1 MNILLNIAWKNIWR
15 NRFRSLIIMSATT
28 LGIFA
33 GLLII
38 SFTKGMTE
46 QRISNALNTEVS
58 HLQIHRPQ
66 FIIQD
71 DITLLIH
78 SSDSIEKVLRGNE
91 QITGYSSRILLNSII
106 SSAETGTN
114 AKVKGIDP
122 EKEKQVTDLYKH
134 ITQGSYFVADRLN
147 PVVIGEKL
155 AAKLKVKLNSK
166 IVLQIQDL
174 QGNITPA
181 AFRVSGI
188 YKTENLAYDEV
199 NVFVL
204 KKDLRRLTGI
214 DSTSVHEIAIF
225 LKNYQQ
231 AKKVQADLK
240 TQLPGLEILT
250 WKELDA
256 LLSYMSDIM
265 DQYLYFVMI
274 VILLALIFG
283 IVNTM
288 MMSILERV
296 KELGMLMAIGMSRQR
311 IVRMI
316 LYETVLLTLTGA
328 FFGILIGTLFVSY
341 YHKHGID
348 LSLWSKGMGQ
358 YGFATTV
365 YTSIQPSYIAEI
377 VMLVIMTGFLAAIF
391 PVWKHLSISVA
402 FTPRSSNM

>member
-134 ITQGSYFVADRLN
+134 IIKGSYLTDDRLN
-147 PVVIGEKL
+147 PVLIGEKL
-155 AAKLKVKLNSK
+155 ATKLKVKLNSK

-181 AFRVSGI
+181 AFRISGI

-391 PVWKHLSISVA
+391 PVWKAIRMKPVEALKA
-402 FTPRSSNM
+402 DN

>member
-391 PVWKHLSISVA
+391 PVWKAIRMKPVEALKA
-402 FTPRSSNM
+402 DN

>member
-377 VMLVIMTGFLAAIF
+377 VMLVIITGFLAAIF
-391 PVWKHLSISVA
+391 PVWKAIRMKPVEALKA
-402 FTPRSSNM
+402 DN

>member
-58 HLQIHRPQ
+58 HIQIHRPQ

-78 SSDSIEKVLRGNE
+78 SSDSIEKILRRNE
-91 QITGYSSRILLNSII
+91 QIAGYSSRILLNSII

-122 EKEKQVTDLYKH
+122 DREKQVTDLYKH
-134 ITQGSYFVADRLN
+134 ITEGSYFGGDRLN
-147 PVVIGEKL
+147 PVLVGEKL
-155 AAKLKVKLNSK
+155 ANKLKVKLNSK

-174 QGNITPA
+174 HGNITPA
-181 AFRVSGI
+181 AFRISGI
-188 YKTENLAYDEV
+188 YKTENTTYDEV

-204 KKDLRRLTGI
+204 KKDLRKLIGI

-225 LKNYQQ
+225 LKDYQFS
-231 AKKVQADLK
+231 KKVQADLK
-240 TQLPGLEILT
+240 ARFPGLEILT

-256 LLSYMSDIM
+256 MLSYMSDTM

-296 KELGMLMAIGMSRQR
+296 KELGMLMAIGMNKTR

-328 FFGILIGTLFVSY
+328 FVGILIGMIVINY
-341 YHKHGID
+341 YHHHGIN

-358 YGFATTV
+358 YGFATIV
-365 YTSIQPSYIAEI
+365 YTSIQLSYIVQVVI
-377 VMLVIMTGFLAAIF
+377 LVIMTGLLAAIF
-391 PVWKHLSISVA
+391 PVWKAIRTKPVEALKA
-402 FTPRSSNM
+402 DN